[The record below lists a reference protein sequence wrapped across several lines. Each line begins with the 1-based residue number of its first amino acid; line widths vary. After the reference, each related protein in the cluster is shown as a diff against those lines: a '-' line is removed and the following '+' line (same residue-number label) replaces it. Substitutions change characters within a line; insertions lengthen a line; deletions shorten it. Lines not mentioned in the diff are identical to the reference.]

1 MRYLHVVANVP
12 LALRLALMNF
22 LFNLAIETSIIFLPL
37 YVQTLGASNFE
48 VGFIVAVY
56 GIAFFLSSLFF
67 GRQSDIHGR
76 LVFIRS
82 GLAVSALGYFL
93 QVVVHTPM
101 TFLLVRGLIGFCLG
115 VTSASVM
122 AYAFENQKGI
132 GNFASYGSFGW
143 LLGSILA
150 AVVRDYEV
158 LFISSAIA
166 SVLAFMVSLA
176 LSEIRTSRITVSVL
190 PVNLVKAN
198 LTVYLAF
205 FLRQLGGH
213 GVWTIFPL
221 FLTDI
226 GASKLWI
233 AILNSINMIA
243 QFIAMRLVERFN
255 PASVFR
261 AGLVMSALTFGIY
274 GVVTNYLQL
283 IPVQIVLAVSWACLF
298 IGAFGYLLRWNV
310 ERGTASGLLY
320 STMYLSAGVG
330 PFIGGA
336 VSELWG
342 FRPVM
347 YQAFG
352 FSLLGLLV
360 SRGLKTREPGQVA
373 RRAAS
378 SESISGPA

>member
-1 MRYLHVVANVP
+1 MRYLHVVTSAS

-37 YVQTLGASNFE
+37 YAQTLGASNFE

-93 QVVVHTPM
+93 QLVVHTPM

-122 AYAFENQKGI
+122 AYAYENQKGI

-150 AVVRDYEV
+150 AVLRDYEA

-176 LSEIRTSRITVSVL
+176 LSEIRTSRVTVNVL
-190 PVNLVKAN
+190 PIPLVKAN
-198 LTVYLAF
+198 FRVYLAF
-205 FLRQLGGH
+205 FLRQLGGQ
-213 GVWTIFPL
+213 GIWTIFPL

-233 AILNSINMIA
+233 ALLNSINMIA

-255 PASVFR
+255 PANVFR

-298 IGAFGYLLRWNV
+298 IGAFGYLLRWNT

-320 STMYLSAGVG
+320 STMYLSAGIG
-330 PFIGGA
+330 PFVGGA

-352 FSLLGLLV
+352 LSLLGLLV
-360 SRGLKTREPGQVA
+360 SRGLKTREPGQGTP
-373 RRAAS
+373 
-378 SESISGPA
+378 ESGH